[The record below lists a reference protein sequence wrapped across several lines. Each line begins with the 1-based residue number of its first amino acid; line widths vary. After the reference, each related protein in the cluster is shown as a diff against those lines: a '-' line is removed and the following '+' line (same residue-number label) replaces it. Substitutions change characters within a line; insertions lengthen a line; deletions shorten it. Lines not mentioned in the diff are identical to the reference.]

1 MSLNVL
7 QVASGLSGLVGAYCF
22 SKSVKHL
29 VFAWVHVGLTG
40 VYFLSLPVHPPI
52 AVIFLFLNFGCWI
65 CPCHLPLQMLVGSS
79 AFIGLHAAHT
89 SDWAL
94 LAAVALYSVI
104 AFLFKVKELKDAN
117 GLKQGWSILTN
128 SEKTD

>member
-22 SKSVKHL
+22 SKSDKHL

-40 VYFLSLPVHPPI
+40 VYFWSLPVHPPI

-65 CPCHLPLQMLVGSS
+65 CPCHLPLQVLVGSS

-89 SDWAL
+89 SDWTL
-94 LAAVALYSVI
+94 LASVALYSVI
-104 AFLFKVKELKDAN
+104 AFLLKVKELKDTN
-117 GLKQGWSILTN
+117 GLTCASSILTN
-128 SEKTD
+128 VQKTD

>member
-22 SKSVKHL
+22 SKSDKHL
-29 VFAWVHVGLTG
+29 VFAWVHVGLPG
-40 VYFLSLPVHPPI
+40 VY
-52 AVIFLFLNFGCWI
+52 FLFLNFGCWI